1 MAFSITTRKE
11 LIKHVPFDVSVIT
24 DNLKDGM
31 FFAEDKKITP
41 NTKVYVVKIPKAS
54 MPSLRKLKFK
64 SGKIEIDI
72 DDTKT
77 KLRLQTTGKTT
88 VGSSDGKTTAMQE
101 RASLVVIQDAI
112 QNRKTYTNVVKF
124 MASPIF
130 KKVVEVYPDVNETW
144 CAGLLAQAKK
154 MKTEFTGAKFD
165 TYNRDGGFMDW
176 VSSHIKT
183 KYGISQKDTWNPA
196 DIWLINKEKTVMQKL
211 ESANTI
217 EQLNDEMRRMYKKRE
232 LCGISLKAV
241 SGKTARFLEV
251 NMSSDIPNP
260 LAYELSN
267 IVMKMSI
274 DGNNKLDSTDT
285 VIHVSGESHSS
296 KFQIRQN
303 SKGFNN
309 LKFEPTQVG
318 AGAARLGK
326 VPLDMLKKL
335 LPDYGIKDFTN
346 RWQDYPHNGL
356 EFEEVGDEYVE
367 MFEEIHSDTDNRIK
381 KDEFYN
387 NIANSFMTSDS
398 TNGYTTSKL
407 MQLKFVHRLMTL
419 SESKRNQLLT
429 EMLYLAKKM
438 GPRFGPHGKLY

>member
-1 MAFSITTRKE
+1 MCI
-11 LIKHVPFDVSVIT
+11 
-24 DNLKDGM
+24 
-31 FFAEDKKITP
+31 
-41 NTKVYVVKIPKAS
+41 
-54 MPSLRKLKFK
+54 
-64 SGKIEIDI
+64 
-72 DDTKT
+72 
-77 KLRLQTTGKTT
+77 
-88 VGSSDGKTTAMQE
+88 
-101 RASLVVIQDAI
+101 
-112 QNRKTYTNVVKF
+112 
-124 MASPIF
+124 
-130 KKVVEVYPDVNETW
+130 
-144 CAGLLAQAKK
+144 
-154 MKTEFTGAKFD
+154 
-165 TYNRDGGFMDW
+165 RDR
-176 VSSHIKT
+176 
-183 KYGISQKDTWNPA
+183 
-196 DIWLINKEKTVMQKL
+196 
-211 ESANTI
+211 
-217 EQLNDEMRRMYKKRE
+217 LNDEMRRMYKKRE

-274 DGNNKLDSTDT
+274 DSNNKLDSTDT

-381 KDEFYN
+381 KDEFYD

-419 SESKRNQLLT
+419 SESKRNELLT